1 MKIAIAAV
9 VALLVAA
16 PAAAPVRYEAQGIRV
31 GGELVSGAALQ
42 LKGVD
47 ATTLLVSSSSVENL
61 GVAVDVALDA
71 AHAIQLQPGLRLER
85 RADGFVLGSHGPALV
100 LEAAGLTLN
109 GASSVAFTL
118 TAKGFDFGALGALEG
133 PSFTARAAAAPA
145 QDGIISPERKA
156 AQMRGSRASSRH
168 RVFRGSN
175 PFVPGAFAD
184 REVLAS
190 LVEVSASGF

>member
-1 MKIAIAAV
+1 MKTAFAAFA
-9 VALLVAA
+9 ALLVAA

-42 LKGVD
+42 LKGLD

-61 GVAVDVALDA
+61 GAPVDVALDA
-71 AHAIQLQPGLRLER
+71 SHALQLQPGLRLER

-100 LEAAGLTLN
+100 LEAAGLALN

-118 TAKGFDFGALGALEG
+118 TAKGFDFGGLGALEG
-133 PSFTARAAAAPA
+133 ASFTARTAAA
-145 QDGIISPERKA
+145 QDGIISPERTA
-156 AQMRGSRASSRH
+156 MQMRATRASTKH

-175 PFVPGAFAD
+175 PFVPSAGQD
-184 REVLAS
+184 REVLAT
-190 LVEVSASGF
+190 LIEISATGF